1 MGFIRKYK
9 FCSFKG
15 TKLFFGLGWRHPI
28 IPLKHPRK
36 GENIGIAHG
45 QCRFAGGEAVAA
57 QQLPGVLHA
66 ALQQVLL
73 GGKAGALAEQ
83 GAEIGAV
90 QPQLPGQTGDGNIH
104 HVIAG
109 QIGSGLLHIVVFR
122 GLALAEQ
129 GKQLE
134 NAAAKV

>member
-1 MGFIRKYK
+1 M
-9 FCSFKG
+9 
-15 TKLFFGLGWRHPI
+15 
-28 IPLKHPRK
+28 
-36 GENIGIAHG
+36 
-45 QCRFAGGEAVAA
+45 
-57 QQLPGVLHA
+57 LHA
-66 ALQQVLL
+66 AAEKVLL
-73 GGKAGALAEQ
+73 GGKARLLAKQ
-83 GAEIGAV
+83 RAEIGAV
-90 QPQLPGQTGDGNIH
+90 QAKLPGQTGDGNIH